1 MTIGQKI
8 YELRTTHNLS
18 QGELAEK
25 LDVSR
30 QSVSKWETDAAIPD
44 LDKLMKLCDLF
55 GVTLDELVGRENE
68 SAKPTE
74 TLSPPSAQPVAHP
87 APNAAFTTQKIV
99 GYILLAV
106 ALLGGIL
113 LAIFVDPLLAF
124 MIALPMLICA
134 IICIAAK
141 RRAGYWCMWTVW
153 FVFGTIL
160 NILVGKPM
168 MGPSGPVSVNAI
180 PLTIEA
186 ALYVILFII
195 TFRVYKDEPLPTHKR
210 KGIGLVIAWIV
221 YLVLCILPG
230 VMMYMM
236 EHLNAFRLMLFYI
249 LPSLIPMIVTPFL
262 FIYTARYLN
271 GRKHTPK

>member
-1 MTIGQKI
+1 
-8 YELRTTHNLS
+8 
-18 QGELAEK
+18 
-25 LDVSR
+25 
-30 QSVSKWETDAAIPD
+30 
-44 LDKLMKLCDLF
+44 MKLCDLF

-68 SAKPTE
+68 SSKPAE

-87 APNAAFTTQKIV
+87 ALNTAFTTQKIV

-124 MIALPMLICA
+124 MIALPILICA

-141 RRAGYWCMWTVW
+141 RRAGYWCMWTAW
-153 FVFGTIL
+153 LVFGRIP

-168 MGPSGPVSVNAI
+168 MGPSGPVSVNAS

-195 TFRVYKDEPLPTHKR
+195 TFRVYKDEPLPAHKR
-210 KGIGLVIAWIV
+210 KGVPLVIAWIV

-236 EHLNAFRLMLFYI
+236 EHLNMFRLMLFYI
-249 LPSLIPMIVTPFL
+249 LPSLIPMIATPFL

>member
-55 GVTLDELVGRENE
+55 GVTLDELVGRAGEDE
-68 SAKPTE
+68 QQTAPSSSA
-74 TLSPPSAQPVAHP
+74 SALPNLQL
-87 APNAAFTTQKIV
+87 APNTAFTTQKIV

-141 RRAGYWCMWTVW
+141 RRAGYWCMWTAW
-153 FVFGTIL
+153 FILGLIL
-160 NILVGKPM
+160 NILVGRM
-168 MGPSGPVSVNAI
+168 IGINEAGSINAGS
-180 PLTIEA
+180 LAVEA

-195 TFRVYKDEPLPTHKR
+195 TLRIYKGEPLPADKR

-221 YLVLCILPG
+221 YLVLCVLP
-230 VMMYMM
+230 VAMMYIM
-236 EHLNAFRLMLFYI
+236 EHLNTFRVMLFYI
-249 LPSLIPMIVTPFL
+249 LPSLIPMIATPFL
-262 FIYTARYLN
+262 FVYTARYLS